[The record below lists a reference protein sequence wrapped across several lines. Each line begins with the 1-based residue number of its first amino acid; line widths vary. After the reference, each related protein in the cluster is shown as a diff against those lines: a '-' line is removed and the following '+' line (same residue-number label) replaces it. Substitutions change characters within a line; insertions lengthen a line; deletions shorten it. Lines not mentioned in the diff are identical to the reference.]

1 MKTMHKAMKKYIIL
15 LIGMSLYFTGCDQRY
30 DDLNTNPNGI
40 TEKNVD
46 PAYLFATAARNSLRS
61 GAAGG
66 YGYKIA
72 SQMVHYYVGVNN
84 DHIIDQYFQ
93 DLSGNAY
100 ESLYD
105 SEYQSKLK
113 YYIEIMKLV
122 GPGAEKENPL
132 LYAVSDIMA
141 VLSYARLT
149 DAFGSIPYFE
159 GGYGNV
165 TGELSPK
172 YDPQEKIYPDMIQRL
187 TDDIETLKEANGSVG
202 LRGQDPI
209 YNDDPELWL
218 RFANSLRFRLAM
230 RMRHVAPAEAQPV
243 ITASLAGPLLTS
255 NEHNMVQ
262 YNEDGDNSAL
272 YSPWYD
278 SFQFWNFRMSDKII
292 TQLVSTN
299 DPRLYIYAKPTSDG
313 TFKGMVNGLTDEEFG
328 DAVQKEYS
336 FPGEY
341 LVGRGAPLYQMTA
354 AEIAFLQAECA
365 LFGLGGTDANGHY
378 RRGIDLAMRRV
389 GVPEDS
395 IAAFMASPVAT
406 LTGTQEEQFEQ
417 IGTQLWVAFAPNF
430 HEAFTYMRRTG
441 YPVVPKRDGVITS
454 LGDTDGELP
463 SRILYPLSERLRN
476 SANVEDAIAQMPGGD
491 VLVERLWWDVRR

>member
-1 MKTMHKAMKKYIIL
+1 MKKKHKAMKKYIFL
-15 LIGMSLYFTGCDQRY
+15 LIPVLLFFTGCDKRFE
-30 DDLNTNPNGI
+30 DLNTNPNGI

-46 PAYLFATAARNSLRS
+46 PAYLFATGARNCLRS

-72 SQMVHYYVGVNN
+72 SQMAHYYVGVNN
-84 DHIIDQYFQ
+84 DHIIDQFFQ
-93 DLSGNAY
+93 DLSGSSY

-113 YYIEIMKLV
+113 YYIEVMKLT

-132 LYAVSDIMA
+132 QYAVSDILA

-149 DAFGSIPYFE
+149 DAYGSIPYFE
-159 GGYGNV
+159 GGFGNI

-172 YDPQEKIYPDMIQRL
+172 YDKQEVIYPDMLRRL
-187 TDDIETLKEANGSVG
+187 GEDIEVLKQADGTVD
-202 LRGQDPI
+202 LHGQDPI
-209 YNDDPELWL
+209 YNNDSDKWL
-218 RFANSLRFRLAM
+218 RLANSLRFRLAM
-230 RMRHVAPAEAQPV
+230 RMRHVDPTTAQPV
-243 ITASLAGPLLTS
+243 ITECLANPLMEQ
-255 NEHNMVQ
+255 NEHNLVQ
-262 YNEDGDNSAL
+262 YNVDGDNSAL
-272 YSPWYD
+272 FSPWYN
-278 SFQFWNFRMSDKII
+278 SFRFWNFRMSDKII

-313 TFKGMVNGLTDEEFG
+313 TYKGMINGLTDDEFG

-341 LVGRGAPLYQMTA
+341 LVGRGAPLYLMTA

-365 LFGLGGTDANGHY
+365 LFGLGGSDANGHY
-378 RRGIDLAMRRV
+378 RRGIELALRRV

-395 IAAFMASPVAT
+395 ITTFMASPIAT
-406 LTGTQEEQFEQ
+406 LSGTQEEQFEQ

-441 YPVVPKRDGVITS
+441 YPVIPNRDGVITS

-476 SANVEDAIAQMPGGD
+476 SANVEDAISQMPEGD
-491 VLVERLWWDVRR
+491 VLTERLWWDVRR